1 VKKAHGKLFFSTFLK
16 DRGLR
21 FTKERSV
28 ILQKTLSCNGHFDPE
43 SLYLQIRETGLKASR
58 ASVYRTLSILCECG
72 LIERVKKTEHGTI
85 YENMFGHEHHDHM
98 LCIQCGNLIE
108 FYSEEL
114 ERLQEALCKKQGFHG
129 TGHNLE
135 IRGYCRKCQK
145 KKR

>member
-58 ASVYRTLSILCECG
+58 ASVYRTLSLLCECG
-72 LIERVKKTEHGTI
+72 LIERVKKQ
-85 YENMFGHEHHDHM
+85 NA
-98 LCIQCGNLIE
+98 
-108 FYSEEL
+108 
-114 ERLQEALCKKQGFHG
+114 ALFMKICSAMNTMIICYAF
-129 TGHNLE
+129 NAE
-135 IRGYCRKCQK
+135 I
-145 KKR
+145 